1 MKDEKLDSVH
11 ELYNYFIRR
20 VEGIV
25 RSKNKRVYGWEEI
38 GRAGLSPTATMQSW
52 HGIQPGIDA
61 AGRGQD
67 CVMSPS
73 SHCYLDQ
80 SHRGVSVA
88 RSYSF
93 EPMPP
98 DLTADRAQH
107 ILGVE
112 APMWMDRWRNWAQ
125 YRPKTGTF
133 AQVGFQVLPR
143 LIALAEVGWS
153 PKELRDW
160 DDFKRRMRLHGA
172 RLQWMGMSY
181 YRDPEIWPPE
191 GEGR

>member
-1 MKDEKLDSVH
+1 
-11 ELYNYFIRR
+11 
-20 VEGIV
+20 
-25 RSKNKRVYGWEEI
+25 
-38 GRAGLSPTATMQSW
+38 
-52 HGIQPGIDA
+52 
-61 AGRGQD
+61 
-67 CVMSPS
+67 MSPA

-80 SHRGVSVA
+80 SYRGVSVA

-98 DLTADRAQH
+98 DLPADKVRH

-112 APMWMDRWRNWAQ
+112 APMWMDQWRNWAQ

-133 AQVGFQVLPR
+133 ARVGVQVLPR
-143 LIALAEVGWS
+143 LIALSEVGWS

-160 DDFKRRMRLHGA
+160 DDFKQRMRLHGA

-181 YRDPEIWPPE
+181 YRDPEIWPPADE
-191 GEGR
+191 GP